1 MKVYLGKPNSWF
13 GPYQLA
19 EKLCF
24 WAKGIDGSYR
34 GKPDWVHNFG
44 EWLAYGSVEPD
55 PKPGQVY
62 DLCGKD
68 RKATLLHKFL
78 LWFDKKKFQV
88 EYVKIDRW
96 DTWSVDTQLAKIIL
110 PMLKQLKD
118 TKHGSFYVED
128 CDVPENLWYTNHET
142 WENQQTFDFYEEI
155 DSYDQ
160 LEARCDWIFSEVIHS
175 FEAILDMSWQDDY
188 RSGTPSFKLKK
199 LENGNSQLIEEPSDY
214 KVDTVGINKEF
225 ARIENGF
232 RLFGKYYQNLWD

>member
-24 WAKGIDGSYR
+24 WAKGTEGSYR

-44 EWLAYGSVEPD
+44 EWLAYGFVEPE
-55 PKPGQVY
+55 PKPGQIY
-62 DLCGKD
+62 DLCDKD
-68 RKATLLHKFL
+68 RKPTLLHKFL
-78 LWFDKKKFQV
+78 LWLDRKKVQIQ
-88 EYVKIDRW
+88 YVKIDRW
-96 DTWSVDTQLAKIIL
+96 DTWSVDIQLGKIVL
-110 PMLKQLKD
+110 PMLKQLKA

-128 CDVPENLWYTNHET
+128 TDVPESLWYTNHET
-142 WENQQTFDFYEEI
+142 WEKQLTFKFYDEL
-155 DSYDQ
+155 DSYPY
-160 LEARCDWIFSEVIHS
+160 LEARCDWVLNEIIHS
-175 FEAILDMSWQDDY
+175 FEAILDTSWQDSY

-199 LENGNSQLIEEPSDY
+199 LENGNSQMIEAPSDY
-214 KVDTVGINKEF
+214 KVDTIGINKEF